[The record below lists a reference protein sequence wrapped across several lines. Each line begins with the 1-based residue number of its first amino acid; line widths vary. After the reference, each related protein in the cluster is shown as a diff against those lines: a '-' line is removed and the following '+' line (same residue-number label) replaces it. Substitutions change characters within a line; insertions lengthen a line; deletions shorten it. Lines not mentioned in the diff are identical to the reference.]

1 MPAFFPTF
9 IELAERLEARFRANR
24 NAVLTPTTALRAATA
39 FRALARQPNRDEIA
53 KMVCGRLTP
62 CEERCVGCLTKANV
76 ISRYLEGDPDTPGAP
91 VYAKSKWSIPE
102 EPKAAGSPDVEA
114 EEG

>member
-1 MPAFFPTF
+1 MPASFPTF

-24 NAVLTPTTALRAATA
+24 NAVLTPATALRAATA

-62 CEERCVGCLTKANV
+62 CEERCVSCLTKANV

-102 EPKAAGSPDVEA
+102 EPKKSSPADVEA
-114 EEG
+114 GKG